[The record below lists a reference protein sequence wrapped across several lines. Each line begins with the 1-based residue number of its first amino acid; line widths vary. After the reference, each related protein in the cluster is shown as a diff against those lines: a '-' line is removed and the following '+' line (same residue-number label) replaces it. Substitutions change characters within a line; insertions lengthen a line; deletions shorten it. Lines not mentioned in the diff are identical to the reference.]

1 MNEWLVGVS
10 IAFFASSGLIALL
23 VSARRASDWVH
34 VVMMSLGS
42 SFGIGAAARV
52 LSGSMTAPWISPW
65 RLPGGVL
72 QIHVDALSAVFLSS
86 ICLLSL
92 CASIYALGYYP
103 AEKKGGR
110 AVRLRIYFGW
120 VTAGMALAVV
130 AKNSLL
136 FLMGWEIMA
145 LSAFMALAIE
155 DGSEQ
160 VREASLIY
168 LVATRI
174 GTLCIIAAFALLR
187 AQVGSFSLSIGGLRP
202 DTGLATG
209 AFACGLLGFG
219 LKAGLMPLHVW
230 LPDAHANAPTH
241 VSALMSGVLIKMGI
255 YGLLRLTSL
264 YSTVPLWWGMVV
276 LGIALASALLGVAF
290 ALGQHDLKRLL
301 AYHSVE
307 NIGIILLGIAIGL
320 LGRSLGVPSLVFMGY
335 AGALLHVLNHGLFK
349 ALLFLSGGGVI
360 SATGTRN
367 IEQLGG
373 LLRKLPLTA
382 ATFLL
387 GCIAITGLPP
397 LNGFV
402 SELYLYLAMLD
413 AQRLGLGITATA
425 LAFAVPILA
434 MVGALA
440 LACFVKVY
448 AVVFLGEARSTRCQM
463 AVDVPWSMRI
473 PQIFLAVACITI
485 GIFPR
490 APLGVLRRAIDVL
503 GVAHLPEYH
512 RELGRLTWLNFALLV
527 VLLLVVSSSLRR
539 RVTARVPTWDCGYV
553 APSARMQYSASSI
566 AADLVDL
573 FSSVLR
579 PRIFASVPGGVLPK
593 PGRFETHVPETVLD
607 RVVLPAVRGAAQ
619 LARLVRLTQRG
630 TAHVYLLYVL
640 FTLLIMLAIW
650 R

>member
-1 MNEWLVGVS
+1 
-10 IAFFASSGLIALL
+10 
-23 VSARRASDWVH
+23 
-34 VVMMSLGS
+34 
-42 SFGIGAAARV
+42 
-52 LSGSMTAPWISPW
+52 
-65 RLPGGVL
+65 
-72 QIHVDALSAVFLSS
+72 
-86 ICLLSL
+86 
-92 CASIYALGYYP
+92 
-103 AEKKGGR
+103 
-110 AVRLRIYFGW
+110 
-120 VTAGMALAVV
+120 
-130 AKNSLL
+130 
-136 FLMGWEIMA
+136 
-145 LSAFMALAIE
+145 
-155 DGSEQ
+155 
-160 VREASLIY
+160 
-168 LVATRI
+168 
-174 GTLCIIAAFALLR
+174 
-187 AQVGSFSLSIGGLRP
+187 
-202 DTGLATG
+202 
-209 AFACGLLGFG
+209 
-219 LKAGLMPLHVW
+219 
-230 LPDAHANAPTH
+230 
-241 VSALMSGVLIKMGI
+241 
-255 YGLLRLTSL
+255 
-264 YSTVPLWWGMVV
+264 
-276 LGIALASALLGVAF
+276 
-290 ALGQHDLKRLL
+290 
-301 AYHSVE
+301 
-307 NIGIILLGIAIGL
+307 
-320 LGRSLGVPSLVFMGY
+320 
-335 AGALLHVLNHGLFK
+335 
-349 ALLFLSGGGVI
+349 
-360 SATGTRN
+360 
-367 IEQLGG
+367 

>member
-10 IAFFASSGLIALL
+10 IAFFACSGLVALL
-23 VSARRASDWVH
+23 ASARRASDWIH
-34 VVMMSLGS
+34 VVMLSLGS
-42 SFGIGAAARV
+42 VFGMVAALRALAGLV
-52 LSGSMTAPWISPW
+52 SPPWISPW

-72 QIHVDALSAVFLSS
+72 HVHVDALSAVFLFSV
-86 ICLLSL
+86 CLLSPL
-92 CASIYALGYYP
+92 ASIYAVGYYP
-103 AEKKGGR
+103 AAKKGRR
-110 AVRLRIYFGW
+110 AKRLRIYFGW
-120 VTAGMALAVV
+120 MTAGMALLVV

-136 FLMGWEIMA
+136 FLMGWEVMA

-155 DGSEQ
+155 DDDAR
-160 VREASLIY
+160 VRQASLVY
-168 LVATRI
+168 LIATRI
-174 GTLCIIAAFALLR
+174 GTLCILGTFALLR
-187 AQVGSFSLSIGGLRP
+187 AQVGSFSLSVHGVRP

-209 AFACGLLGFG
+209 AFVLGMVGFG
-219 LKAGLMPLHVW
+219 LKAGMIPLHVW

-241 VSALMSGVLIKMGI
+241 VSALMSGVLIKMGV

-264 YSTVPLWWGMVV
+264 YSPVPLWWGMVV
-276 LGIALASALLGVAF
+276 LGVALTSALFGVAF

-320 LGRSLGVPSLVFMGY
+320 LGRALGAPSLVFMGY

-349 ALLFLSGGGVI
+349 ALLFLGGGAVI
-360 SATGTRN
+360 STTGTRN
-367 IEQLGG
+367 IELLGG
-373 LLRKLPLTA
+373 LMGKLPLTS

-387 GCIAITGLPP
+387 GCVAITGLPP

-402 SELYLYLAMLD
+402 SELYLYLAMFG
-413 AQRLGLGITATA
+413 AQRGALGGTATA
-425 LAFAVPILA
+425 LAFAVPVLA

-448 AVVFLGEARSTRCQM
+448 AVVFLGQARSTRCQG
-463 AVDVPWSMRI
+463 VTDVPWSMRL
-473 PQIFLAVACITI
+473 PQIVLALACVTI
-485 GIFPR
+485 GIFPHV
-490 APLGVLRRAIDVL
+490 PIGILRGAVHVL
-503 GVAHLPEYH
+503 GSAHVPKYH
-512 RELGRLTWLNFALLV
+512 GDLSRLTWLNLGLCVGFLFALV
-527 VLLLVVSSSLRR
+527 ASSRR
-539 RVTARVPTWDCGYV
+539 RVAASVPTWDCGYV

-579 PRIFASVPGGVLPK
+579 PRISSALPDSVLPK
-593 PGRFETHVPETVLD
+593 STRFESHVPETVLE
-607 RVVLPAVRGAAQ
+607 RLVLPAVRGAAQ
-619 LARLVRLTQRG
+619 LASLLRSIQRG